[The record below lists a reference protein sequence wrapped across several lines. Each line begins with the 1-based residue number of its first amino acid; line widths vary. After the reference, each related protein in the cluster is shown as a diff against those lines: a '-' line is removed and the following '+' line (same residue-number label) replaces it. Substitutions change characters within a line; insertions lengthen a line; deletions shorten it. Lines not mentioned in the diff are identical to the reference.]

1 MELPCQSYQLHSALS
16 EIVSL
21 VIICNN
27 TVRLSGESGK
37 VDILLTKETAGE
49 HWTELGKGLQ
59 GNNSFKLHKDRGM
72 QEIQLLSCAL

>member
-1 MELPCQSYQLHSALS
+1 MTLPF
-16 EIVSL
+16 
-21 VIICNN
+21 ICLFPNYT

-37 VDILLTKETAGE
+37 VDILLTKETAGI

-72 QEIQLLSCAL
+72 QELWLLSCAVYLISNPLIER